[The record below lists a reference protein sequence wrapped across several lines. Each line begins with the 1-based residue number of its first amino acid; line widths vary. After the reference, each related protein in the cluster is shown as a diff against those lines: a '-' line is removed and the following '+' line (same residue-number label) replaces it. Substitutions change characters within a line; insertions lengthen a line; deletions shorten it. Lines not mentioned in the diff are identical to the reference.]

1 MIELDRHIEILL
13 LSNDCVIV
21 PCLGGFVASHV
32 SARYD
37 ENDNMFI
44 PPLRT
49 LGFNAKLNVN
59 DSLLV
64 QSYAETY
71 DISYP
76 EAYTRIENEVNE
88 LKQHLAN
95 NGSFM
100 LNGIGTLYM
109 NKEGNIEFTPCEA
122 GILTPDLYSLSS
134 FEMKK
139 SIKDAPEQGRKK
151 KKAATIPLSSPLG
164 NTGMPLTYVDANETA
179 TDKTD
184 IDERRIQIRVSAIRN
199 FVAAVIAVILFLA
212 LGTPVNEGNSAM
224 QTSNIDNGIIQK
236 LVNDGYNNIKN
247 AKSIKLEAKK
257 EVSKDTDSIKKKEVK
272 ALTQKEATTDGSQAA
287 TEEKDYYCL
296 VLASR
301 VTKNNADEF
310 TRSLSKQGLKHAK
323 TLVEKNRSVKVVY
336 GHYDTENEALE
347 MLNNLRGNKYF
358 NEAWVY
364 QVRN

>member
-37 ENDNMFI
+37 DNDNMFI

-109 NKEGNIEFTPCEA
+109 NKEGNTLGTALNLLVQKTEAKDAVERRFQSVATATQMQQLSNHMRAIVQLLRAENIPLDYPCLA
-122 GILTPDLYSLSS
+122 KDLYLYQFPQAVSS
-134 FEMKK
+134 
-139 SIKDAPEQGRKK
+139 
-151 KKAATIPLSSPLG
+151 
-164 NTGMPLTYVDANETA
+164 
-179 TDKTD
+179 
-184 IDERRIQIRVSAIRN
+184 IRLRWGQD
-199 FVAAVIAVILFLA
+199 F
-212 LGTPVNEGNSAM
+212 
-224 QTSNIDNGIIQK
+224 
-236 LVNDGYNNIKN
+236 Y
-247 AKSIKLEAKK
+247 
-257 EVSKDTDSIKKKEVK
+257 
-272 ALTQKEATTDGSQAA
+272 
-287 TEEKDYYCL
+287 
-296 VLASR
+296 
-301 VTKNNADEF
+301 
-310 TRSLSKQGLKHAK
+310 
-323 TLVEKNRSVKVVY
+323 SVKLP
-336 GHYDTENEALE
+336 E
-347 MLNNLRGNKYF
+347 
-358 NEAWVY
+358 
-364 QVRN
+364 